1 MFAVTASFS
10 LFAYIWLLVIL
21 KWSSPGVVTMLEAV
35 LTFAFFPILVVVA
48 YAADK
53 RWFHLLLCKGRG
65 GGQVLLSYFPYSY
78 SKKSKFNFS
87 QGRFGRQAEAD
98 RAGELHPR

>member
-65 GGQVLLSYFPYSY
+65 GGQVLLT
-78 SKKSKFNFS
+78 N
-87 QGRFGRQAEAD
+87 
-98 RAGELHPR
+98 